1 LPGESAIS
9 EGDERRVVNE
19 EPHINSILIAVMI
32 AFALAGLI
40 VLTVL
45 LI

>member
-1 LPGESAIS
+1 VRIS
-9 EGDERRVVNE
+9 YISDWGERRVVNE
-19 EPHINSILIAVMI
+19 DPHINSILIAVMI